1 MLITG
6 GYGSGKI
13 NALLNLIQG
22 QDSESLIG
30 KIYLY
35 VKDLSKPKYQFL
47 I

>member
-22 QDSESLIG
+22 QDS
-30 KIYLY
+30 
-35 VKDLSKPKYQFL
+35 DLLARFICMLKT
-47 I
+47 